1 VVAICRGLT
10 KAGVAPS
17 AKHFPGHGDTHVDSH
32 ISLPIIS
39 KDATSL
45 AQSDLI
51 PFRAACD
58 VGAASIMIGHIAL
71 PSLTGDTVPASLS
84 SAVIGGLLR
93 ESLAYDGVAVTD
105 CLEMAAIAER
115 PGGVPSAAVDALRA
129 GADIAMICHRID
141 RQRDA
146 LEAVYSAIQGGALG
160 PDELRASGRR
170 IAAMKDTFAGNWEQ
184 VLGSEFDKARWARLK
199 AEHAVLSHN
208 AYAAS
213 IALVRNPPA
222 AVVVV
227 VVPLPKSGPV
237 VVLTPGMVSLKDLVE
252 SVSRRVG
259 GGDESVVPAVYSP
272 VKQIV
277 GAELQNSIVR
287 ATSVIFVT
295 RNTDRSP
302 WQLDQL
308 REVIRLRKDSRRV
321 VVLATCGP
329 YDLLT
334 ADIEGL
340 RDVAYVASFEYT
352 VGALDAAVAVIFG
365 EEVAKGT
372 VPVCGGNVLPELN

>member
-1 VVAICRGLT
+1 MT

-39 KDATSL
+39 KDANSL
-45 AQSDLI
+45 EQNDLI

-58 VGAASIMIGHIAL
+58 AGAASIMIGHIAL

-146 LEAVYSAIQGGALG
+146 LEAVYGAIQGGALG
-160 PDELRASGRR
+160 RDALRASGRR
-170 IAAMKDTFAGNWEQ
+170 IAAMKDVFAGRWEQ

-199 AEHAVLSHN
+199 AEHAVLSRN
-208 AYAAS
+208 AYASS

-222 AVVVV
+222 AVAVI
-227 VVPLPKSGPV
+227 PLPKSGPV
-237 VVLTPGMVSLKDLVE
+237 VVLTPGMESLKTLVE
-252 SVSRRVG
+252 SVGRRVG
-259 GGDESVVPAVYSP
+259 GGDASVVPAVYSP
-272 VKQIV
+272 VKKIV
-277 GAELQNSIVR
+277 GAELQNSIVH
-287 ATSVIFVT
+287 ATSVLFVT
-295 RNTDRSP
+295 RNTQSSP

-308 REVIRLRKDSRRV
+308 REVIWLRKDSRRV
-321 VVLATCGP
+321 VVLATRGP

-340 RDVAYVASFEYT
+340 RDVAYVACFEYT

-372 VPVCGGNVLPELN
+372 VPVCGGNVRPELN

>member
-1 VVAICRGLT
+1 
-10 KAGVAPS
+10 
-17 AKHFPGHGDTHVDSH
+17 
-32 ISLPIIS
+32 
-39 KDATSL
+39 
-45 AQSDLI
+45 
-51 PFRAACD
+51 
-58 VGAASIMIGHIAL
+58 MIGHIAL

-146 LEAVYSAIQGGALG
+146 LEAVYGAIQGGALG
-160 PDELRASGRR
+160 RDALRASGRR
-170 IAAMKDTFAGNWEQ
+170 IAAMKDVFAGRWEQ

-199 AEHAVLSHN
+199 AEHAVLSRN
-208 AYAAS
+208 AYASS

-222 AVVVV
+222 AAAVI
-227 VVPLPKSGPV
+227 PLPKSGPV
-237 VVLTPGMVSLKDLVE
+237 VVLTPGMESLKTLVE
-252 SVSRRVG
+252 SVGRRVG
-259 GGDESVVPAVYSP
+259 GGDASVVPAVYSP
-272 VKQIV
+272 VKKIV
-277 GAELQNSIVR
+277 GAELQNSIVH
-287 ATSVIFVT
+287 AISVLFVT
-295 RNTDRSP
+295 RNTQSSP

-321 VVLATCGP
+321 VVLATRGP

-340 RDVAYVASFEYT
+340 RDVAYVACFEYT